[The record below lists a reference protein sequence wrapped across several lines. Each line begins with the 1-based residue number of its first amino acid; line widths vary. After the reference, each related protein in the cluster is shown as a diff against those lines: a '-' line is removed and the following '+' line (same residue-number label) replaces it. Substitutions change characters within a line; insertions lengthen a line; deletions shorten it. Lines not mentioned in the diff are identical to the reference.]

1 MGVLL
6 FAGAEEDG
14 WVADGDGTTGSWST
28 CGELVTLGF
37 ASSALRPSSS
47 AVIMP
52 VTVPTATTTEAATTM
67 APRRAARLRSALRA
81 ARRWA
86 RRPDTV
92 LVPLRGGGR
101 VPPFWEASGPPTLPS
116 AYDWDPSPM
125 GQLEQFTTSVDAV
138 VSRMRTLDATLPER
152 DGIAVF
158 NRVYL
163 AVTEAVDRRI
173 DGSGFPDARAA
184 ITLDARFA
192 ERYLAAVDAVAD
204 ERRPPACWRPLF
216 QFRRHPGVR
225 PLQFALAGINAH
237 IGHDLALAVVDSCR
251 TLNCEPADLEDE
263 FDRVGDLLV
272 SLEERIREDLMPG
285 PDLLQIA
292 DPLTHLLGAF
302 SLERARDATWSA
314 ARALWALRRLPDVA
328 EEFTERLDAAVG
340 FAGRMLLT
348 PLPD

>member
-1 MGVLL
+1 MAQSEQLT
-6 FAGAEEDG
+6 A
-14 WVADGDGTTGSWST
+14 
-28 CGELVTLGF
+28 
-37 ASSALRPSSS
+37 
-47 AVIMP
+47 AV
-52 VTVPTATTTEAATTM
+52 
-67 APRRAARLRSALRA
+67 
-81 ARRWA
+81 
-86 RRPDTV
+86 DTV
-92 LVPLRGGGR
+92 D
-101 VPPFWEASGPPTLPS
+101 T
-116 AYDWDPSPM
+116 
-125 GQLEQFTTSVDAV
+125 V
-138 VSRMRTLDATLPER
+138 VSRMRALDAALPAR
-152 DGIAVF
+152 DGVAVF

-173 DGSGFPDARAA
+173 DAGLFADPRAA
-184 ITLDARFA
+184 ATLDVRFA
-192 ERYLAAVDAVAD
+192 ERYLDAVDAAAQD
-204 ERRPPACWRPLF
+204 RRPPACWRPLL

-237 IGHDLALAVVDSCR
+237 IGHDLALAVVDACR
-251 TLNCEPADLEDE
+251 TLGCEPADLEDE

-292 DPLTHLLGAF
+292 DPLTHLLGSW

-328 EEFTERLDAAVG
+328 GEFTERLDAAVG